1 MKKEQ
6 TLISVKLSKDL
17 LDKVKA
23 KAADNEITVSALI
36 RMFLINYVSAPAAKE
51 GKQYLAEYLA
61 EDVNKAQ

>member
-51 GKQYLAEYLA
+51 SRQYLAEGLA
-61 EDVNKAQ
+61 EDANKAQ